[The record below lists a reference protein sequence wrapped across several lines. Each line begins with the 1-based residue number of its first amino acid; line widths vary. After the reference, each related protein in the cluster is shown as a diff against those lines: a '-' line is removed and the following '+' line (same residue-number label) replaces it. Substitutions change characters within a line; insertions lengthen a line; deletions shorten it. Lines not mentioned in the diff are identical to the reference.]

1 MISAVIDLRTQR
13 LDLGVDEHLVV
24 DAALACIGRWGLAK
38 TTLDDIAREAGI
50 SRATVYRRVSG
61 GKAGL
66 VALVGERET
75 ARLIEQVCVAVDE
88 APDLASAVVGA
99 VTAVSQ
105 GLRSNTAFAYLLQ
118 HEPHAVLPY
127 LSFDELNPVIGVG
140 RLLGGTHLTRF
151 LSSEAAAEV
160 GEWIVRL
167 VVSFILM
174 PGPADLCNEGDV
186 DHLVRTFL
194 LPGIDGT

>member
-1 MISAVIDLRTQR
+1 M
-13 LDLGVDEHLVV
+13 
-24 DAALACIGRWGLAK
+24 
-38 TTLDDIAREAGI
+38 
-50 SRATVYRRVSG
+50 
-61 GKAGL
+61 
-66 VALVGERET
+66 
-75 ARLIEQVCVAVDE
+75 
-88 APDLASAVVGA
+88 VGA